1 MTPKSELV
9 TAKGGITLQDANL
22 ILEKSKKGKLPI
34 INENGKLYIFK
45 NLFEKYKVVS
55 MSFNFIRL
63 IPFFVGPE
71 QNTLLSNA
79 SFKAPNRF

>member
-55 MSFNFIRL
+55 MSLNFIKL
-63 IPFFVGPE
+63 IPCFLVLNKIHSY
-71 QNTLLSNA
+71 QMLHSKLHS
-79 SFKAPNRF
+79 